1 LTSRIGTSL
10 GRTHALWPAVPS
22 ATGSGRLTFPGLTKC
37 FFTGLRARGGMQRK
51 LLDIL
56 ACPIDKHYPL
66 DMLEFNVRGE
76 DVIVDGVLM
85 CSKCGRYYPIMDEI
99 PVMLPDNLRN
109 KKEDIGFLEK
119 WSTKLPEKVTHGG
132 KPWSL

>member
-1 LTSRIGTSL
+1 
-10 GRTHALWPAVPS
+10 
-22 ATGSGRLTFPGLTKC
+22 
-37 FFTGLRARGGMQRK
+37 MQRR

-66 DMLEFNVRGE
+66 ELLEFSLRGA
-76 DVIVDGVLM
+76 DVIVDGVLL
-85 CSKCGRYYPIMDEI
+85 CSECGRYYPIMDEI

-109 KKEDIGFLEK
+109 RKEDLDFLEK
-119 WSTKLPEKVTHGG
+119 WSANLPERVVHGG

>member
-1 LTSRIGTSL
+1 
-10 GRTHALWPAVPS
+10 
-22 ATGSGRLTFPGLTKC
+22 
-37 FFTGLRARGGMQRK
+37 MQKR

-66 DMLEFNVRGE
+66 ALVELEDRGDIVVEGMLT
-76 DVIVDGVLM
+76 
-85 CSKCGRYYPIMDEI
+85 CSECGRYYPIIDEI

-109 KKEDIGFLEK
+109 KKEDLGFLEK
-119 WSTKLPEKVTHGG
+119 WASKLPDKIVHGG

>member
-1 LTSRIGTSL
+1 
-10 GRTHALWPAVPS
+10 
-22 ATGSGRLTFPGLTKC
+22 
-37 FFTGLRARGGMQRK
+37 MQRK

-66 DMLEFNVRGE
+66 ELLEFELRDE
-76 DVIVDGVLM
+76 IIVSGVLL
-85 CSKCGRYYPIMDEI
+85 CSKCGRYYPITDEI

-109 KKEDIGFLEK
+109 RNEDLAFLERWK
-119 WSTKLPEKVTHGG
+119 DRVPHEVVHGG

>member
-1 LTSRIGTSL
+1 
-10 GRTHALWPAVPS
+10 
-22 ATGSGRLTFPGLTKC
+22 
-37 FFTGLRARGGMQRK
+37 MQRR

-66 DMLEFNVRGE
+66 ELLEFSLRD
-76 DVIVDGVLM
+76 DVIVEGVLI
-85 CSKCGRYYPIMDEI
+85 CPVCGRYYPIIDEI

-109 KKEDIGFLEK
+109 QKEDIGFLQK
-119 WSTKLPEKVTHGG
+119 WADRLPDRVVHGG

>member
-1 LTSRIGTSL
+1 M
-10 GRTHALWPAVPS
+10 VV
-22 ATGSGRLTFPGLTKC
+22 
-37 FFTGLRARGGMQRK
+37 QRK

-66 DMLEFNVRGE
+66 ELLEFSLRGP
-76 DVIVDGVLM
+76 DVIVDGVLL
-85 CSKCGRYYPIMDEI
+85 CSECERYYPIIDEI

-109 KKEDIGFLEK
+109 KKEDLGFLEK
-119 WSTKLPEKVTHGG
+119 WGSKLPETVVHGG

>member
-1 LTSRIGTSL
+1 
-10 GRTHALWPAVPS
+10 
-22 ATGSGRLTFPGLTKC
+22 
-37 FFTGLRARGGMQRK
+37 MQRK

-66 DMLEFNVRGE
+66 QLMEFEVSDE
-76 DVIVDGVLM
+76 IIVSGVLI
-85 CSKCGRYYPIMDEI
+85 CDKCARYYPIIDEI

-109 KKEDIGFLEK
+109 RREDISFLEK
-119 WSTKLPEKVTHGG
+119 WRGKIPDSIVHGG